1 MKSEINHSKD
11 WANCNGS
18 SRNLAEILK
27 NDTRVQLAGID
38 CDGQLRG
45 KVMSKEKFLSIVDSG
60 FGMSSAIFGWD
71 MHDMLFDEN
80 NTIASSEQG
89 YADFTSVVDQLSMRR
104 LPWAQNMPFFL
115 LRFTAND
122 RAVSACG
129 RSMIKIFSEALA
141 VAGCRGVAGV
151 ELEFFNYQTPS
162 EDGYHDQNPSK
173 RKNLAAFLRNHQPS
187 ELRPLTDGMFGYS
200 ITRPMASS
208 DFFFDVIDTCARL
221 DCQIESWHTESGPG
235 VFEGALRFCEME
247 EMADRVSL
255 FKYITRCL
263 GNLHGVTPCFLAK
276 PVSGLPGNSGHIHIS
291 LTDLKGRNLF
301 SRDAA
306 DPNSPWSDLA
316 NVSDLGRHFLAGLLN
331 ALPDLMPLLAP
342 TINSYKRLVEN
353 YWAPVHLS
361 WGLEDRRASV
371 RLIAPP
377 VCKPS
382 ATRFEIRVPGAD
394 IHPHYALT
402 ALISAGWKGVERN
415 SELTIPPLSA
425 HDPGNSTLQYLPNSL
440 EKAVENFKSPNS
452 VARDILGSEFVD
464 LFTLSREHELRLYRE
479 AVTDWEFKRYIE
491 IV

>member
-141 VAGCRGVAGV
+141 VAGCRGVAGGMLYTAYPLTCQFVLTIEV

-235 VFEGALRFCEME
+235 VFEG
-247 EMADRVSL
+247 VSL
-255 FKYITRCL
+255 LLCRIFRCFCLTLCVLLFRHSAFAKWKRWRTGFPYSSKPYI
-263 GNLHGVTPCFLAK
+263 PF
-276 PVSGLPGNSGHIHIS
+276 PS
-291 LTDLKGRNLF
+291 
-301 SRDAA
+301 
-306 DPNSPWSDLA
+306 
-316 NVSDLGRHFLAGLLN
+316 
-331 ALPDLMPLLAP
+331 PLLAYLLKLSD
-342 TINSYKRLVEN
+342 TSLDVSVIYMVSHLAFWRSRSLVFQE
-353 YWAPVHLS
+353 
-361 WGLEDRRASV
+361 
-371 RLIAPP
+371 
-377 VCKPS
+377 
-382 ATRFEIRVPGAD
+382 T
-394 IHPHYALT
+394 
-402 ALISAGWKGVERN
+402 
-415 SELTIPPLSA
+415 
-425 HDPGNSTLQYLPNSL
+425 
-440 EKAVENFKSPNS
+440 
-452 VARDILGSEFVD
+452 RDISIFP
-464 LFTLSREHELRLYRE
+464 
-479 AVTDWEFKRYIE
+479 
-491 IV
+491 